1 MYVFLIVLQIVII
14 FWSIFSTILLLKLR
28 GSLDNKYLFL
38 SALCVDMYAIGYL
51 QEMMCSTA
59 EGIRMALAFEYCGL
73 SYAALS
79 FAMFIFRY
87 CHVKKLPKYAP
98 YVMFIFC
105 SLILALVQMGDKTN
119 LYYTSFDV
127 SYDGVFPHMVTG
139 KSFIYFAFAAFQALL
154 LAISAVI
161 IMKYRSRV
169 EKGAERKR
177 LMILFIES
185 LVPLVGL
192 IGTIFLDLGGWDPSP
207 LLLSFLVTSM
217 ALTLKRGQ
225 FYDAINLAMENMF
238 QNVGN
243 AVIIVD
249 NSKNY
254 LDSNQMANTIFPE
267 LFDWDAGRDMSDFF
281 IDLFK
286 TSDDIYFE
294 RDGRYYKSTYTELR
308 EKKNLIGYTVTIND
322 TTDMQRQMD
331 DMKRLKDA
339 ADAASEAKSAFLANM
354 SHEIRTPLN
363 AIIGMAELS
372 EKEKSES
379 VAKEYLSQI
388 KSAGKMLLGIV
399 SDVLDFSKA
408 ESGKLE
414 LVPVEFDTAEFL
426 NAVINV
432 TNMRIGDKPIDFIV
446 DIDPTIPKTLYAD
459 DVHIRQILM
468 NLLSNAEKFTYDGH
482 IKLTLDGVPDGHGL
496 RIKGS
501 VEDTGIGIKPEDQ
514 EKLFTAFQQLD
525 AKKNRKIEG
534 SGLGLA
540 IFAQLVH
547 LMQGTYRL
555 ESEYGKGSTFF
566 FEIVVDIVNNH
577 PFAEASRE
585 AITVQKVSAFSL
597 YGTAKEVKVEEKVED
612 DESGIPDYSAF
623 NILVVDDNKVNVKVL
638 SAFLKHF
645 KVVADVAYSGPECLE
660 MVKKKKYDLIFM
672 DHMMP
677 DMDGVETTMHIRE
690 MDDRFYHKCPIIACT
705 ANVVKGV
712 EEVFLQAGMNDFV
725 PKPIQL
731 DILREK
737 MAKFLG

>member
-1 MYVFLIVLQIVII
+1 MYGFLIVLQIVII
-14 FWSIFSTILLLKLR
+14 VSSLFSTILLLRLR
-28 GSLDNKYLFL
+28 GSLDNKFLFV

-51 QEMMCSTA
+51 QEMMCSTE

-73 SYAALS
+73 SYAALC
-79 FAMFIFRY
+79 FAMFIFKY
-87 CHVKKLPKYAP
+87 CHVKKLPKWAP
-98 YVMFIFC
+98 YVMFAFC
-105 SLILALVQMGDKTN
+105 TFILALVQMGDKTN
-119 LYYTSFDV
+119 IYYTSFTV
-127 SYDGVFPHMVTG
+127 EYNGVFPHMATG
-139 KSFIYFAFAAFQALL
+139 KSFTYYAFAAFQATLL
-154 LAISAVI
+154 GISAAI
-161 IMKYRSRV
+161 ILKCRSKIERA
-169 EKGAERKR
+169 EERKR
-177 LMILFIES
+177 TLILFIES
-185 LVPLVGL
+185 LVPLIGL
-192 IGTIFLDLGGWDPSP
+192 FGTIFIDLGGWDPSP

-243 AVIIVD
+243 AVIIAD
-249 NSKNY
+249 NSMNY
-254 LDSNQMANTIFPE
+254 LDSNQMANSLFPE
-267 LFDWDAGRDMSDFF
+267 LLNWEAGHDMGDFF
-281 IDLFK
+281 INLFS
-286 TSDDIYFE
+286 TTEDIYFE

-308 EKKNLIGYTVTIND
+308 EKRNLIGYTVTIND

-372 EKEKSES
+372 EKERSES

-514 EKLFTAFQQLD
+514 DKLFTAFQQLD

-540 IFAQLVH
+540 IFAQLVQ

-555 ESEYGKGSTFF
+555 ESEYGKGSKFY

-577 PFAEASRE
+577 PFAEAERE
-585 AITVQKVSAFSL
+585 TITVQKVSAFSL
-597 YGTAKEVKVEEKVED
+597 YGTAKEVKVEEKED
-612 DESGIPDYSAF
+612 DDSSIVDYSKF

-731 DILREK
+731 DILKEK